1 MLLSNTGAKIAQQYI
16 KCVKVVKQMSFTASI
31 ESEADV
37 TIGDIVA
44 EADKIWKATTAIW
57 KKIKLTKGKNGK
69 PTLKPTDVEAL
80 DKFFEQQQKRH
91 KQFSTA
97 YPTVMRHQIQDNWY
111 NTDVF
116 RSYLNTVAKKP
127 WTNDKERMDSYT
139 LYATMLMR
147 ATAKNHPNATV
158 VKAFSDD
165 YRARLQREHDQF
177 MKDFDLIKAE
187 IEQREK
193 TVVAGRRVDLI
204 AAWPRVASA
213 AGASPEIIAA
223 TQTAFAIAEGQPG
236 YVPTSTIES
245 KLYDLKRIACGVSA
259 DEIAAEQQ
267 AAADAKRERLANATL
282 QIPEQMEKKHADNV
296 RRLAE
301 ENS

>member
-1 MLLSNTGAKIAQQYI
+1 
-16 KCVKVVKQMSFTASI
+16 MSFTASI
-31 ESEADV
+31 ESEANV

-44 EADKIWKATTAIW
+44 EADKIWKETTAVW
-57 KKIKLTKGKNGK
+57 KKIKLVKGKNGK
-69 PTLKPTDVEAL
+69 PTLKPEDVEAL
-80 DKFFEQQQKRH
+80 DKFFELQQKRH

-111 NTDVF
+111 STDVF
-116 RSYLNTVAKKP
+116 RAYLNVVAKKP

-147 ATAKNHPNATV
+147 ATAKNHPNATT

-165 YRARLQREHDQF
+165 YRSRLQREHDQF

-193 TVVAGRRVDLI
+193 AILAANRIDLI
-204 AAWPRVASA
+204 AAWPRVAASA
-213 AGASPEIIAA
+213 GVSEEIINA
-223 TQTAFAIAEGQPG
+223 TLAAFAIAEDQQG
-236 YVPTSTIES
+236 YVPTKLIES
-245 KLYDLKRIACGVSA
+245 KLYDLKRVACGVSA
-259 DEIAAEQQ
+259 EEIAAEQK
-267 AAADAKRERLANATL
+267 AAIEAKRERLANATL

-301 ENS
+301 EHT